1 MAAEYVATMYVL
13 FLFIFFPIL
22 NLATCG
28 LRAFF
33 LWFACNQAVM
43 LAAKAKT
50 FNTLVYVPEPNGTPY
65 PGAYDSAR
73 SRANQVKAMFP
84 GVNWVQTATNP
95 KVEIIRQPIE
105 NSGATVLPVIVGPKT
120 LGLGNVPDVNQY
132 VCTLR
137 VTIDGT
143 VSPLIPVPW
152 FNIQGLSSPMP
163 LRVSSEAQ
171 FENPPGLQF

>member
-1 MAAEYVATMYVL
+1 M
-13 FLFIFFPIL
+13 
-22 NLATCG
+22 
-28 LRAFF
+28 
-33 LWFACNQAVM
+33 
-43 LAAKAKT
+43 
-50 FNTLVYVPEPNGTPY
+50 
-65 PGAYDSAR
+65 
-73 SRANQVKAMFP
+73 
-84 GVNWVQTATNP
+84 QTATNP

-105 NSGATVLPVIVGPKT
+105 NSGATVLPVIVGPQT